1 MTAKNISKTRML
13 TEAAIM
19 LALAT
24 VLSIVKILELPYGGS
39 VTVACMLP
47 VIIIAY
53 RHGVR
58 YGLLVAFVFGVIQQ
72 LIGLK
77 TLSYV
82 TTWQS
87 VVAVILLDY
96 IVAFTVIGLGG
107 AFRKVSSQAYGLLLG
122 TFLVCFLRFVCHVI
136 SGATVWA
143 GLSIPTNAALIYS
156 IGYNA
161 TYMIPETIVTAAA
174 AYYIGS
180 VLDFRGDSITNLKK
194 EDRAGIPVL
203 NWVSGLIVVVA
214 IVFDAVNIFMHLQ
227 NAESGEFD
235 ATGFASVNWK
245 LIGVVTAVAVII
257 PLILLVISKLTKK
270 HTSGKSGKAKE
281 AGTV

>member
-1 MTAKNISKTRML
+1 MAEKNISKTRML

-19 LALAT
+19 LAFAT
-24 VLSIVKILELPYGGS
+24 TLSIVKILELPYGGS

-47 VIIIAY
+47 IIIIAY
-53 RHGVR
+53 RYGVKF
-58 YGLLVAFVFGVIQQ
+58 GLITAFVFGVIQQ
-72 LIGLK
+72 IIGLK

-87 VVAVILLDY
+87 VVAVIALDY
-96 IVAFTVIGLGG
+96 IIAFTVIGLGG
-107 AFRKVSSQAYGLLLG
+107 VFRKMSSQANGLMLG
-122 TFLVCFLRFVCHVI
+122 TLLVCALRFICHVI

-161 TYMIPETIVTAAA
+161 TYMVPETIVTASA

-180 VLDFRGDSITNLKK
+180 ILDFRGDYITNLKK
-194 EDRAGIPVL
+194 EGKAGIPVL
-203 NWVSGLIVVVA
+203 NWISGLIIVGA
-214 IVFDAVNIFMHLQ
+214 IIFVAVNVFMHLQ
-227 NAESGEFD
+227 NGESGEFD

-245 LIGVVTAVAVII
+245 LIGFVTVSSIVVAA
-257 PLILLVISKLTKK
+257 ILLCISNRKK
-270 HTSGKSGKAKE
+270 APAAKA
-281 AGTV
+281 A